1 MPTYDHEC
9 YECQYSWED
18 TYSIHQDPP
27 TICPQ
32 CGGKA
37 RRIITAVPACKVVLS
52 GNELRAYIKDEQKKI
67 RQQIKTDENLRANI
81 SGEDNYHNTQVNVRK
96 IGEEINQ
103 I

>member
-9 YECQYSWED
+9 YECQHIWED

-27 TICPQ
+27 TVCPV

-37 RRIITAVPACKVVLS
+37 RRIITGVPACKVVLS
-52 GNELRAYIKDEQKKI
+52 GRELRAHIKDEQKKI
-67 RQQIKTDENLRANI
+67 RQQLKTDEKLRANI
-81 SGEDNYHNTQVNVRK
+81 SGEDNYHNTKINTRK
-96 IGEEINQ
+96 IGEDINQ